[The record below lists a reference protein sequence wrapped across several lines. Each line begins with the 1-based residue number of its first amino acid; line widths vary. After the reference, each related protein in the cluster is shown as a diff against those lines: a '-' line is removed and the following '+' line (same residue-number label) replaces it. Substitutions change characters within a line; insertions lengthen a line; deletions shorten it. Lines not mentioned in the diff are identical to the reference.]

1 MLFCSRLIT
10 FLCSHSLQRRRKVT
24 LTKANGYQRR
34 HGRLGAQRVQE
45 SNKGVSLSPS
55 SDRCFPL
62 THTVSLSLSGEYSD
76 LIIACG
82 PDTYKV
88 HKAIVC
94 SQSSFFSK
102 AEKFPVCKVRQL
114 ASISARNDK
123 ISCAL
128 QVALL
133 GDRIARESRLPLVSV
148 CTFADWIGYRKP
160 QRAEYIYPRTI
171 RKL

>member
-1 MLFCSRLIT
+1 M
-10 FLCSHSLQRRRKVT
+10 
-24 LTKANGYQRR
+24 
-34 HGRLGAQRVQE
+34 
-45 SNKGVSLSPS
+45 SLSPS
-55 SDRCFPL
+55 GDRYFSL
-62 THTVSLSLSGEYSD
+62 THTVSLRSSGEYSD
-76 LIIACG
+76 LTITCG

-123 ISCAL
+123 ISCAF
-128 QVALL
+128 QIELL
-133 GDRIARESRLPLVSV
+133 SDKIAHESWLPLVSV

-160 QRAEYIYPRTI
+160 QRVEYIYPRTI

>member
-1 MLFCSRLIT
+1 M
-10 FLCSHSLQRRRKVT
+10 
-24 LTKANGYQRR
+24 
-34 HGRLGAQRVQE
+34 
-45 SNKGVSLSPS
+45 SLSLS
-55 SDRCFPL
+55 NDGYFAL
-62 THTVSLSLSGEYSD
+62 KHTVSLSLSGEYSD
-76 LIIACG
+76 LTITCG

-114 ASISARNDK
+114 ASISVRNDK
-123 ISCAL
+123 VSCAL
-128 QVALL
+128 QVELL
-133 GDRIARESRLPLVSV
+133 GAKIAHESWLPLVSV

-160 QRAEYIYPRTI
+160 QRVEYIYPRTI

>member
-1 MLFCSRLIT
+1 M
-10 FLCSHSLQRRRKVT
+10 
-24 LTKANGYQRR
+24 
-34 HGRLGAQRVQE
+34 
-45 SNKGVSLSPS
+45 SLSPS
-55 SDRCFPL
+55 GDRYFSL
-62 THTVSLSLSGEYSD
+62 THAVSLRLSGEYSD
-76 LIIACG
+76 LTITCG

-94 SQSSFFSK
+94 SQSTFFSK

-123 ISCAL
+123 VSCAF
-128 QVALL
+128 QIALL
-133 GDRIARESRLPLVSV
+133 GDKIAHESWLPLVSV
-148 CTFADWIGYRKP
+148 CTFADWVGYRKL